1 MGSLE
6 MRNLLL
12 SKKLKLSE
20 TRLLIIDDNQIRYNE
35 ILNIF
40 QSKNHPVHAILLDD
54 LSSFEKQL
62 HTRWDLVIFGQAYDL
77 KLEQAITLIHASSQ
91 IDIPVL
97 LLKPQD
103 YKPEHY
109 QTLILLTLNVFISV
123 LYVHYHIAEHY
134 KHKKTYSA
142 I

>member
-1 MGSLE
+1 

-54 LSSFEKQL
+54 LSSIEKQL
-62 HTRWDLVIFGQAYDL
+62 HTSWDLVIFGQAYD
-77 KLEQAITLIHASSQ
+77 
-91 IDIPVL
+91 
-97 LLKPQD
+97 
-103 YKPEHY
+103 
-109 QTLILLTLNVFISV
+109 
-123 LYVHYHIAEHY
+123 
-134 KHKKTYSA
+134 
-142 I
+142 